1 MDLEQGVRRSKREQI
16 IKAVWAIQMRHD
28 RGLVK
33 SHGDR
38 HGDRG
43 HGTQETK
50 PVLSTVYFSRGGGLR
65 IYTFTDSR

>member
-1 MDLEQGVRRSKREQI
+1 
-16 IKAVWAIQMRHD
+16 MRQD

-43 HGTQETK
+43 HGTQKTK